1 MIGIFSGRGIADR
14 ARAHAQIDVDFR
26 AHVHLFNNGRNLNP
40 LGVFLCVALHANE
53 YGWAWPSRDTL
64 MRETGISTQ
73 EAMTAALAHLRQL
86 RIEDQRVFAHYRE
99 IGEDGR
105 YGRSAYL
112 IFPDLPSA
120 CIPDQFT
127 NLREYDPRGSLEAL
141 AQEIEEHVVEVGQE
155 NSESEALFVGLFGE
169 GPEPTTPP
177 ARTTESALAE
187 VAAAEGRMFARMGGS
202 PWLAWGSGS
211 GVMDRYGRVDI
222 PKEAVQRIGHALGEC
237 GLKPVWENPKEA
249 KSWVAGIQQLYRV
262 ADGNVERVL
271 QAVKRAIEENAQRAP
286 TDRLTLVKP
295 HSFEFA
301 VRDVMVR
308 QAEAQVQQTGNQ
320 FYLVQAEA

>member
-1 MIGIFSGRGIADR
+1 MFGIFNGRGIAGS
-14 ARAHAQIDVDFR
+14 ARVFAQIDVDFR

-64 MRETGISTQ
+64 IRETGISTQ
-73 EAMTAALAHLRQL
+73 EAMTSALAHLRQL
-86 RIEDQRVFAHYRE
+86 RIEGQRVFAHYRE

-112 IFPDLPSA
+112 IFPDLPSDRT
-120 CIPDQFT
+120 PEQFT
-127 NLREYDPRGSLEAL
+127 NLHEYDPRGSLEAL
-141 AQEIEEHVVEVGQE
+141 AQEIEEHVVEVEQG
-155 NSESEALFVGLFGE
+155 NAESKALFVGLFGE
-169 GPEPTTPP
+169 GPEPTSPP

-202 PWLAWGSGS
+202 PWLAWGEGS
-211 GVMDRYGRVDI
+211 AVLDRYGRVDI
-222 PKEAVQRIGHALGEC
+222 PKEAVQRIGHSLEEC

-271 QAVKRAIEENAQRAP
+271 QAVERAIAENAQRAP
-286 TDRLTLVKP
+286 TDRLTLVTP
-295 HSFEFA
+295 HSFQFA
-301 VRDVMVR
+301 VRDAMVR
-308 QAEAQVQQTGNQ
+308 QAEAQIPAVGSQ

>member
-1 MIGIFSGRGIADR
+1 MIGIFQGRGIADR

-26 AHVHLFNNGRNLNP
+26 SHVHLFNNGRNLNP

-73 EAMTAALAHLRQL
+73 EAMTSALAHLRQL

-99 IGEDGR
+99 MGEDGR

-127 NLREYDPRGSLEAL
+127 NLREYDPRGSLAAL
-141 AQEIEEHVVEVGQE
+141 AQEIEEHAVAVVQE
-155 NSESEALFVGLFGE
+155 NVASVALFTDLFGE
-169 GPEPTTPP
+169 GPQPTAPP
-177 ARTTESALAE
+177 ARTTESAMAE
-187 VAAAEGRMFARMGGS
+187 IAQAETRAFARIAGS

-211 GVMDRYGRVDI
+211 SIMDRYGREDI

-271 QAVKRAIEENAQRAP
+271 QAIERAIAENAQRAP

-301 VRDVMVR
+301 VRDAMVR
-308 QAEAQVQQTGNQ
+308 QAEAQIPAVGSQ
-320 FYLVQAEA
+320 FYLIQAEA